1 MTTHRGRPPNQTKTL
16 HKPSSKNE
24 IVNMYKLNE
33 SVTYNDIG
41 ETDDAFCFY
50 KGRVDIKRGIEANYN
65 QIIGNECR
73 FLFDQQ
79 ITFSLC
85 YLWKRSR
92 PKFNKFEQNI
102 VDSSYSSH

>member
-65 QIIGNECR
+65 QIIGNESVDFFLTNKLPFPCVICR
-73 FLFDQQ
+73 KGPDPNSTNLSK
-79 ITFSLC
+79 T
-85 YLWKRSR
+85 
-92 PKFNKFEQNI
+92 
-102 VDSSYSSH
+102 